1 LAINKIPFE
10 ISEET
15 NLIIVFAQVDG
26 YEVRLALDTGAS
38 DTVIDLTAL
47 MIAGYRKNDSVSQVE
62 LETAKGIIVA
72 DVFEVNEIDALNIS
86 HKTFKICSYD
96 FLANNILTD
105 IDGVLG
111 LDFFMGR
118 KLCIDLDKFELTIS

>member
-1 LAINKIPFE
+1 MATIN
-10 ISEET
+10 
-15 NLIIVFAQVDG
+15 G

-47 MIAGYRKNDSVSQVE
+47 LIAGYRKSHVLDEIE
-62 LETAKGIIVA
+62 LETAKGIIRA
-72 DVFEVNEIDALNIS
+72 DIFQAKELKALGLVKRN
-86 HKTFKICSYD
+86 FDICSYD

-111 LDFFMGR
+111 LDFFMNS
-118 KLCIDLDKFELTIS
+118 KVCIDLKKFELTIH

>member
-1 LAINKIPFE
+1 MIKIPFE
-10 ISEET
+10 ITPDT
-15 NLIIVFAQVDG
+15 NLITIIADVSG

-47 MIAGYRKNDSVSQVE
+47 MIAGYRLSDVTHEEE
-62 LETAKGIIVA
+62 LETAKGIIKA
-72 DVFEVNEIDALNIS
+72 HVFQVDELNALGLT
-86 HKTFKICSYD
+86 KTNFPICSYD

-111 LDFFMGR
+111 LDFIMG
-118 KLCIDLDKFELTIS
+118 KKICIDLAKFEITINT